1 MGIVCSYVSHQLQL
15 HKFDRAENPK
25 CLHKIQIQI
34 RKYPKR
40 EVKSSSSNNNNT
52 KNDIEPTHQNPT
64 QNIIEIIIFIFVSF
78 VCYRCVCV
86 CIMAVDS
93 SKLCRKLPLM
103 LFFLS
108 CLVRLPGI
116 RLWIHVYTA
125 SVFLCFFF
133 ISFASAFDGQLW
145 VECLYPAI
153 FLVRLKWRQHT
164 TTNFNSMEK
173 EKKNWMRE
181 RSEHAALFLSRIF
194 KISTASGTCIHAI
207 PMKWDTM
214 VREKKIKSFIR
225 KQIHIHTIRILSVCQ
240 WFYFSSALFIGSE
253 QFQQLQRRLRYAV
266 GCHPNMSDFFP
277 YISVI
282 INFIFNDDTKTL

>member
-1 MGIVCSYVSHQLQL
+1 MGDNRRTQHTNNRNPMQFFLLSIFTIHTTTFQAHMGIVCSYVSHQLQL

-25 CLHKIQIQI
+25 CLHKIEIQI

-116 RLWIHVYTA
+116 RL
-125 SVFLCFFF
+125 
-133 ISFASAFDGQLW
+133 
-145 VECLYPAI
+145 
-153 FLVRLKWRQHT
+153 
-164 TTNFNSMEK
+164 
-173 EKKNWMRE
+173 
-181 RSEHAALFLSRIF
+181 
-194 KISTASGTCIHAI
+194 
-207 PMKWDTM
+207 
-214 VREKKIKSFIR
+214 
-225 KQIHIHTIRILSVCQ
+225 
-240 WFYFSSALFIGSE
+240 
-253 QFQQLQRRLRYAV
+253 
-266 GCHPNMSDFFP
+266 
-277 YISVI
+277 
-282 INFIFNDDTKTL
+282 